1 MGDTLAAIAFFATG
15 LTYLGIA
22 KVPIIPVVI
31 AVLIVVIVGALT
43 GARIRDYRRPYLLV
57 GLIVGTVI
65 LLAWSILSTLIW
77 VGGSGPLVCC

>member
-31 AVLIVVIVGALT
+31 AVLIVVIVG
-43 GARIRDYRRPYLLV
+43 V
-57 GLIVGTVI
+57 
-65 LLAWSILSTLIW
+65 STAT
-77 VGGSGPLVCC
+77 